1 MNNPDTLKQKIN
13 SLQQVWDAQTKQYVN
28 TYPDKKFGSNTILN
42 ERSFNNLVESYSKM
56 VSIDAQLQ
64 GLTTGINENLKMWDN
79 KLVTLK
85 NSIGSNKNT
94 LTNEL
99 GINNASGRMKTDKYN
114 SNSETYI
121 QASFYI
127 LSISTITFFI
137 YKQLKH

>member
-1 MNNPDTLKQKIN
+1 MNPDTLKQKIN
-13 SLQQVWDAQTKQYVN
+13 SLQQVWDAQPKQYVN

-42 ERSFNNLVESYSKM
+42 ERSFNNLVDSYSKM
-56 VSIDAQLQ
+56 VSVDAQLQ

>member
-1 MNNPDTLKQKIN
+1 MNPDTLKQKIN

-42 ERSFNNLVESYSKM
+42 QRSFNNLVNSYSKM
-56 VSIDAQLQ
+56 VSLDAQLQ
-64 GLTTGINENLKMWDN
+64 GLSTGINQNLKMWDN
-79 KLVTLK
+79 KLESLK
-85 NSIGSNKNT
+85 NSIGSNKQS
-94 LTNEL
+94 LMNEL
-99 GINNASGRMKTDKYN
+99 GNNTASGRMRTDKYN

-127 LSISTITFFI
+127 LALSTMTFFI

>member
-1 MNNPDTLKQKIN
+1 
-13 SLQQVWDAQTKQYVN
+13 
-28 TYPDKKFGSNTILN
+28 
-42 ERSFNNLVESYSKM
+42 M
-56 VSIDAQLQ
+56 VSVDAQLQ

>member
-1 MNNPDTLKQKIN
+1 MNPDTLKQKIN

-42 ERSFNNLVESYSKM
+42 QRSFNNLVNSYSKM
-56 VSIDAQLQ
+56 VSLDAQLQ
-64 GLTTGINENLKMWDN
+64 GLSTGVNQNLKMWDN
-79 KLVTLK
+79 KLESLK
-85 NSIGSNKNT
+85 NSIGSNKQS
-94 LTNEL
+94 LMNEL
-99 GINNASGRMKTDKYN
+99 GNNTASGRMRTDKYN

-127 LSISTITFFI
+127 LALSTMTFFI